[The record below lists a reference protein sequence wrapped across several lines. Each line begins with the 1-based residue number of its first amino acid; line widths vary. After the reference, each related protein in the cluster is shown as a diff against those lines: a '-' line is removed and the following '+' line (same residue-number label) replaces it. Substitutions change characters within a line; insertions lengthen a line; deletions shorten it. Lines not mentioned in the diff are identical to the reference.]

1 MSVWLRGLTQVERDT
16 LAAAFGG
23 WAVDAFDFMIYT
35 FTIPTLIALWGMS
48 RAEAGFIATVTLLC
62 SAAGGW
68 LAGALSDRIGRVRTL
83 QLTIAW
89 FATFTFLSGFSR
101 GPGDLLV
108 LRGLQGVGFGGE
120 WAVGAALVAELIDP
134 ARRGRAVGLVQ
145 SGWALGW
152 GAAAL
157 LFAACFS
164 LLPAEQA
171 WRVMFWSGLLPALL
185 VLFIRRRVP
194 EPARPAAARHAAA
207 GHAAFLGIFAPALLR
222 TTVLASLMTTG
233 MQGGYYA
240 ITTWLPT
247 FLKTERGLS
256 VLDTGGYLAVIIAGS
271 FAGYLTGA
279 WASDR
284 LGRRAGFA
292 LFALGS
298 LLVAVTYTLAPIGD
312 AAMLALGFPLG
323 FAVSGTFSGVGAYL
337 AELFPARVRGSGM
350 GFAYNLGRGVGALFP
365 ALVGVLGARLP
376 LSSAIGAFAGAA
388 YALVLLA
395 VLILPETRGRE
406 LEREV

>member
-1 MSVWLRGLTQVERDT
+1 MPLRLSDLTPVQRNT
-16 LAAAFGG
+16 LLAACGG

-48 RAEAGFIATVTLLC
+48 RAEAGFIATTTLLC

-68 LAGALSDRIGRVRTL
+68 LAGALSDRVGRVRML

-89 FATFTFLSGFSR
+89 FALFTFLSGFSR
-101 GPGDLLV
+101 GPRDLLV
-108 LRGLQGVGFGGE
+108 LRGLQGFGFGGE
-120 WAVGAALVAELIDP
+120 WAVGAALVAETIDA
-134 ARRGRAVGLVQ
+134 ARRGRAVGVVQ

-157 LFAACFS
+157 LFAACFT
-164 LLPAEQA
+164 LLPDALA

-185 VLFIRRRVP
+185 VLFIRRGVP
-194 EPARPAAARHAAA
+194 EPPRAAPVA
-207 GHAAFLGIFAPALLR
+207 GGERAGFLGIFAPGLLR
-222 TTVLASLMTTG
+222 TTVLTGLMTTG

-247 FLKTERGLS
+247 FLKTERRLS

-279 WASDR
+279 WVSDR

-312 AAMLALGFPLG
+312 AAMWVLGFPLG
-323 FAVSGTFSGVGAYL
+323 FCVSGSFSGVGAYL

-365 ALVGVLGARLP
+365 ALVGVLGTRLP
-376 LSSAIGAFAGAA
+376 LSLAIGGFAAAA

-395 VLILPETRGRE
+395 VLALPETRGRALPNE
-406 LEREV
+406 A